1 MKLLRKNL
9 LYLALLSFVFVS
21 STSLVINSSYE
32 TEPTNIKSLFSKKDY
47 PEIPVLSVDTVSFPT
62 LSAQSVFAKDINS
75 GKTLF
80 EKDPDTKLF
89 PASTTKILTALTALD
104 YYLPN
109 EVVKVKRVGIEGQ
122 KMGLILGEEIKA
134 EDLMYGALIYSAN
147 DAAEVLADNFCAP
160 GKVVVEVWKCGRE
173 EFIKA
178 MNKKAQELNLTN
190 SYFTNPTGL
199 DNGKHLSTAKDLVR
213 ISEYAMKNPY
223 FSKIVATEEYLAQSV
238 GGKIKHKLV
247 NINEL
252 VGEVDGV
259 LGVKTGWTENA
270 RENLVTYIERDGH
283 KVMITV
289 LGSQDRFG
297 ETKELINWIFDNYS
311 WEEVKF
317 P

>member
-1 MKLLRKNL
+1 MKFLRKNL
-9 LYLALLSFVFVS
+9 LELALLSFVFISSSALIINEYNVS
-21 STSLVINSSYE
+21 KPATIE
-32 TEPTNIKSLFSKKDY
+32 SLFSNKNY
-47 PEIPVLSVDTVSFPT
+47 PPVPVLEVGTVSFPT
-62 LSAQSVFAKDINS
+62 LSAQSVFAKDIIS
-75 GKTLF
+75 GKTLY

-89 PASTTKILTALTALD
+89 PASTTKILTALTAMD

-109 EVVKVKRVGIEGQ
+109 EIVKIDRVGIEGQ
-122 KMGLILGEEIKA
+122 KMGLILGEEIKV

-147 DAAEVLADNFCAP
+147 DAAEALADNFCIP
-160 GKVVVEVWKCGRE
+160 GNVVVETWKCGRD
-173 EFIKA
+173 EFISA
-178 MNKKAQELNLTN
+178 MNKKAEKLNLTN
-190 SYFTNPTGL
+190 SFFTNPTGL

-213 ISEYAMKNPY
+213 VSEYAMKNPY
-223 FSKIVATEEYLAQSV
+223 FAKIVATEDYLAESV
-238 GGKIKHKLV
+238 GGKIRHKLV

-252 VGEVDGV
+252 IGEVEGV

-283 KVMITV
+283 KVMITL

-297 ETKELINWIFDNYS
+297 ETKELINWIFENYS